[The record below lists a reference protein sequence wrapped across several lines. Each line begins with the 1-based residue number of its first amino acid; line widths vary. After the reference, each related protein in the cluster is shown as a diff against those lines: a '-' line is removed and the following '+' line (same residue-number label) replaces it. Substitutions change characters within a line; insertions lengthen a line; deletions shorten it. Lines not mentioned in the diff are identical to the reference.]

1 MMNKLQNQK
10 KPIIEVRDLYK
21 IYKVGDNR
29 VHALDGVS
37 FDIYK
42 GEFVAIVGASGSGK
56 STLLNMLAGLEPPTK
71 GEVKIS
77 GHRIDKLNEAEL
89 VAFRRSNVGFIF
101 QSYNLLNTMNA
112 EENVAMPLMF
122 KGVPKAKRIK
132 KAHELLKLVG
142 VLDQAK
148 HMPNQMSGGQ
158 QQRVGIARALVSEPK
173 IIFADEPTGNLD
185 SKTGM
190 EVLRLMR
197 RLSEEEK
204 QTLVMVTHDN
214 TIASYADKR
223 IRIKDG
229 KIISIEEGSAL
240 TVPHE
245 PVKTEEET
253 ERINEV

>member
-1 MMNKLQNQK
+1 MSGDKTVKKHK

-21 IYKVGDNR
+21 IYRLGDTR

-71 GEVKIS
+71 GEIS
-77 GHRIDKLNEAEL
+77 IAGKRIDRLSESEL

-101 QSYNLLNTMNA
+101 QSYNLLNTMDA

-122 KGVPKAKRIK
+122 RGVPREERLK
-132 KAHELLKLVG
+132 KARKLLELVG
-142 VLDQAK
+142 VLSQAR

-158 QQRVGIARALVSEPK
+158 QQRVGIARALVSDPR

-185 SKTGM
+185 SKSGM
-190 EVLRLMR
+190 EVLSLMQRLVR
-197 RLSEEEK
+197 EEK

-214 TIASYADKR
+214 TIAGYADKR
-223 IRIKDG
+223 IRISDG
-229 KIISIEEGSAL
+229 KIIDVEYGEFAKELEGRDA
-240 TVPHE
+240 
-245 PVKTEEET
+245 
-253 ERINEV
+253 